1 MFFGGYKMK
10 SASPYIFVD
19 NCLEVIEFYRNLFD
33 GEIANVQKS
42 EDGKCLHAELT
53 VGRTIIHFS
62 DTFGQTTQGDN
73 VRISLECD
81 SEEEIRRV
89 YQSLIVD
96 GKITYEL
103 HDTPW
108 GALHANLVDQ
118 FGIGWLLSY

>member
-1 MFFGGYKMK
+1 MK

-19 NCLEVIEFYRNLFD
+19 NCLEVIEFYRNLIG
-33 GEIANVQKS
+33 GEILNVQKS

-53 VGRTIIHFS
+53 VGTSIIHFS
-62 DTFGQTTQGDN
+62 DTFGQTQQGNN

-96 GKITYEL
+96 GNITYEL
-103 HDTPW
+103 QDTPW
-108 GALHANLVDQ
+108 GAVHANLVDQ
-118 FGIGWLLSY
+118 FGIGWLLSYQK